1 MRDADFERYAELT
14 DKLNKI
20 GEPPCHRNPAV
31 FYPEDLFNEEDKVI
45 ATAEAKELCAICP
58 AQTLCADY
66 AVRAREPFGI
76 WGGLTHKDR
85 KSIAGKL

>member
-20 GEPPCHRNPAV
+20 GDPPCHQDPAV
-31 FYPEDLFNEEDKVI
+31 FYPEDFFDEENKAI
-45 ATAEAKELCAICP
+45 AIAEAKKLCASCP
-58 AQTLCADY
+58 ALTLCADY

-85 KSIAGKL
+85 KAVSGQL